1 MVRAI
6 REPALTSRWF
16 FRLAVI
22 GALTLPLALS
32 ACGRKGPLD
41 PPPRASAQPAEAPQ
55 SGQQQQQQQQPQ
67 WGLFGDAASAEEQQG
82 LPPEPKGQK
91 KGFLL
96 DWLLN

>member
-1 MVRAI
+1 M
-6 REPALTSRWF
+6 TSRWF

-22 GALTLPLALS
+22 GALMLSFALL

-41 PPPRASAQPAEAPQ
+41 PPPRASAQPAEPQ
-55 SGQQQQQQQQPQ
+55 ATQPGPQQPQ
-67 WGLFGDAASAEEQQG
+67 WGLFGNAPSAEEQQG

>member
-6 REPALTSRWF
+6 REPALTSRWP
-16 FRLAVI
+16 FRLALI
-22 GALTLPLALS
+22 GALAISFALS

-41 PPPRASAQPAEAPQ
+41 PPPRASAQPAEPQ
-55 SGQQQQQQQQPQ
+55 PAQPGPQQPQ
-67 WGLFGDAASAEEQQG
+67 WGLFGNPVTAEEQQG

>member
-1 MVRAI
+1 MVREI
-6 REPALTSRWF
+6 REPALTSRWSV
-16 FRLAVI
+16 RLAVV

-41 PPPRASAQPAEAPQ
+41 PPPRASAQPAEPQ
-55 SGQQQQQQQQPQ
+55 PAQPGQQQQQPQ
-67 WGLFGDAASAEEQQG
+67 WGLFGNTASAEEQQG

-91 KGFLL
+91 KSFLL